1 MTASGVATPTLSYI
15 EKSASITNSP
25 SGLSSRFPFRIKEID
40 ENGELCRIYESRPSV
55 NNSFDT
61 TRLTSHLM
69 PTSKVSLNSVSTV
82 QYLVN
87 VFLPTGYPYS
97 VTPDYFDYQI
107 FDSFQAFSSS
117 IASLFANRAVLSAIG
132 VGDQSVFSVWLRPCL
147 WKSFRKPLA
156 GLAPLALRGS
166 LDQPSSLNA
175 KNIGSWRIFLT
186 IVLWC
191 LTVFRLFSHLTKS
204 WWWGCYVCRVYSEA
218 SAVLWRVDHERPL
231 LNISPTRSA
240 AV

>member
-1 MTASGVATPTLSYI
+1 MTASGVATPTYLDI

-97 VTPDYFDYQI
+97 VTPDYSTIKFLT
-107 FDSFQAFSSS
+107 
-117 IASLFANRAVLSAIG
+117 LFKRFRLRSRHYLPIEPCSA
-132 VGDQSVFSVWLRPCL
+132 QSVLVTSLLRRLRPCL
-147 WKSFRKPLA
+147 
-156 GLAPLALRGS
+156 
-166 LDQPSSLNA
+166 
-175 KNIGSWRIFLT
+175 
-186 IVLWC
+186 
-191 LTVFRLFSHLTKS
+191 
-204 WWWGCYVCRVYSEA
+204 
-218 SAVLWRVDHERPL
+218 
-231 LNISPTRSA
+231 
-240 AV
+240 